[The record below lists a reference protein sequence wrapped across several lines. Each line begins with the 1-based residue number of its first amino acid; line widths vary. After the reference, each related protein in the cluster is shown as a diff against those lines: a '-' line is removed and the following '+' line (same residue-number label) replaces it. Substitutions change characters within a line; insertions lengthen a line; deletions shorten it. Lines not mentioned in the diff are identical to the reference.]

1 MAKKSMVARENKRIR
16 AIARHAAK
24 RQELVKGI
32 KKTRDLET
40 LLELQSKLQK
50 LPVNSSKSRHV
61 NRCQQCGRPKAVY
74 RKFGL
79 CRICL
84 RNHLNLGHIPG
95 AKKSSW

>member
-1 MAKKSMVARENKRIR
+1 MAKKSMVARENKRIK
-16 AIARHAAK
+16 A
-24 RQELVKGI
+24 I
-32 KKTRDLET
+32 KKYAERREEIVLNIKKSRDLEQT
-40 LLELQSKLQK
+40 MELQRKLNK

-61 NRCQQCGRPKAVY
+61 KRCLQCGRPKGVY

-84 RNHLNLGHIPG
+84 RNNLNLGNIPG

>member
-1 MAKKSMVARENKRIR
+1 MAKKSMVAREKKRIR
-16 AIARHAAK
+16 LINKHAET
-24 RQELVKGI
+24 RQELIRKI
-32 KKTRDLET
+32 KKTRDLAALE
-40 LLELQSKLQK
+40 ELQGKLKK
-50 LPVNSSKSRHV
+50 LPVNSSKCRHV
-61 NRCQQCGRPKAVY
+61 KRCQQCGRPKAVY